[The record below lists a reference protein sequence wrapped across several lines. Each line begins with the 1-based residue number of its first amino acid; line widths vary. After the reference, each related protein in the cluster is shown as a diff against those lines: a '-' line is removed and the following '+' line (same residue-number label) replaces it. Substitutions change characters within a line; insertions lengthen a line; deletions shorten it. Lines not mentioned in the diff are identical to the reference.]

1 MPGQFLSPDGDL
13 ESAFVSDPA
22 IIDQFAKTG
31 SLWSWGSA
39 DQGQLGDGASF
50 FGGSKSSPVQTS
62 LAGTG
67 WASCSAGM
75 YVAGAIKTDG
85 TLWTMGYNYYGSLG
99 DGTSVDKNTPVQ
111 ISGTN
116 WKQVSTAISSA
127 AIKTDGTLWTW
138 GQNAIY
144 SPPAGGGG
152 LLGDNTQVDRSSPVQ
167 TIAGGNNWKSV
178 YSGRF
183 TKAAIKT
190 DGTLWMWGYNN
201 YGQLGDG
208 TTSGKSSPIQVPG
221 TTWKMVSNTYNH
233 TLAVKT
239 DGTLWGWGYNASGQL
254 GVGNTTNRSSPVQES
269 SSSTNW
275 KQAATGSYHSAAI
288 KTNGTLWTWGYN
300 AFGSLADGT
309 TQSGI
314 WSPTQTISGGTN
326 WKVVAAGGYN
336 TAAIKTD
343 GTLWTWGEN
352 SQGFLGDGTIT
363 KRSSPV
369 QTVAG
374 GTNWKTLSVGDN
386 FTSAIY
392 FYDAGN
398 LYPNG

>member
-67 WASCSAGM
+67 WASCSGGM

-116 WKQVSTAISSA
+116 WKQVSTSISSA

-144 SPPAGGGG
+144 SPPPGGGG
-152 LLGDNTQVDRSSPVQ
+152 LLGDGTEISKSSPVQ
-167 TIAGGNNWKSV
+167 IAGTTWKQVS
-178 YSGRF
+178 SGRH

-201 YGQLGDG
+201 FGQLADG
-208 TTSGKSSPIQVPG
+208 TTTGKSSPIQIPG
-221 TTWKMVSNTYNH
+221 TTWKMVNNSWYH
-233 TLAVKT
+233 VAAIKT
-239 DGTLWGWGYNASGQL
+239 DGTLWTWGFNSNYQL
-254 GVGNTTNRSSPVQES
+254 GIGTQGIHKSSPVQTLAGG
-269 SSSTNW
+269 TNW
-275 KQAATGSYHSAAI
+275 KMVACGKYHSAAI
-288 KTNGTLWTWGYN
+288 KTDGTLWTWGY
-300 AFGSLADGT
+300 GYYGT
-309 TQSGI
+309 LGDNTTTDKT
-314 WSPTQTISGGTN
+314 SPVQIGGTN
-326 WKVVAAGGYN
+326 WKVVAAGGYIS
-336 TAAIKTD
+336 AAIKTD
-343 GTLWTWGEN
+343 GTLWTWGRN
-352 SQGFLGDGTIT
+352 QQGFLGDGTT
-363 KRSSPV
+363 TNRSSPV
-369 QTVAG
+369 QTLAG
-374 GTNWKTLSVGDN
+374 GNNWKTLSVGDN
-386 FTSAIY
+386 FASAIY

-398 LYPNG
+398 LYPG

>member
-50 FGGSKSSPVQTS
+50 SGGSKSSPVQTS
-62 LAGTG
+62 LAGTN
-67 WASCSAGM
+67 WASCSGGM

-138 GQNAIY
+138 GQNALY
-144 SPPAGGGG
+144 SPPSGGGG
-152 LLGDNTQVDRSSPVQ
+152 LLGDNTTVDKSSPVQ
-167 TIAGGNNWKSV
+167 TISGGNNWKSV
-178 YSGRF
+178 SSGRY

-221 TTWKMVSNTYNH
+221 T
-233 TLAVKT
+233 
-239 DGTLWGWGYNASGQL
+239 
-254 GVGNTTNRSSPVQES
+254 
-269 SSSTNW
+269 
-275 KQAATGSYHSAAI
+275 
-288 KTNGTLWTWGYN
+288 
-300 AFGSLADGT
+300 
-309 TQSGI
+309 
-314 WSPTQTISGGTN
+314 N
-326 WKVVAAGGYN
+326 WKVVAAGGYIS
-336 TAAIKTD
+336 AAIKTD
-343 GTLWTWGEN
+343 GTLWTWGRN
-352 SQGFLGDGTIT
+352 QQGFLGDGTIT
-363 KRSSPV
+363 NRSSPV

-386 FTSAIY
+386 FASAIY

-398 LYPNG
+398 LYPG